1 MSVVL
6 WDPISVRILW
16 VWVVCCDG
24 RRSFQLLYA
33 SRERE
38 SEFGICEKAAGCR
51 SSVYHSR
58 FKSRA
63 CQLSELISI
72 SVILAKEVKTFVVDN
87 HKSEF

>member
-1 MSVVL
+1 MGLGGVL
-6 WDPISVRILW
+6 RWEEEFPITL
-16 VWVVCCDG
+16 CL
-24 RRSFQLLYA
+24 Q
-33 SRERE
+33 RERE
-38 SEFGICEKAAGCR
+38 SEFGICEKAVGCR

>member
-1 MSVVL
+1 MGLGGVL
-6 WDPISVRILW
+6 RWEEEFPITLCLSKETV
-16 VWVVCCDG
+16 
-24 RRSFQLLYA
+24 
-33 SRERE
+33 E

-72 SVILAKEVKTFVVDN
+72 GVILAIEVK
-87 HKSEF
+87 KICSG